1 MEARMKPLTGKH
13 YGTEIQV
20 IDGDIETVIN
30 VWCSPDRTPSSRELA
45 LHGLTQ
51 QQWHDNVLI
60 SDGFGGMVS
69 VQSSDII
76 DYSHFESEWQYALCE
91 RIARAINARGG

>member
-1 MEARMKPLTGKH
+1 MEARIKPLTGKH

-20 IDGDIETVIN
+20 VDGDIQTVIT
-30 VWCSPDRTPSSRELA
+30 VWCSADRTPSSRELA

-60 SDGFGGMVS
+60 PDGFGVMVP
-69 VQSSDII
+69 VRSSDVI
-76 DYSHFESEWQYALCE
+76 DCSHFESEWQYALCE
-91 RIARAINARGG
+91 RIARAINACSG